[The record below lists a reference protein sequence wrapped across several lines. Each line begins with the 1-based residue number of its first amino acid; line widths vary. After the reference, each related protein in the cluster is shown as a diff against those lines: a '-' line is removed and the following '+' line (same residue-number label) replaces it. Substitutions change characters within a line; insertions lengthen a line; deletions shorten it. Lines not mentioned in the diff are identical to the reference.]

1 MWTSFALFVETRK
14 KLNIPIF
21 GGRGGHI
28 TISHFLHKNWGS
40 ISCEKE
46 SGVRQFCNREK
57 SANSWQ
63 NILHC
68 WQREG
73 GPHHPWHFC
82 NVFKQENAAQAAN
95 SLSLHSAFLTVT
107 ILPVSFILFCL
118 SLSLHSAC
126 LTVSILPVL
135 LFTICQ
141 KTEMSPCLTITIIL
155 NKLHLYF
162 ICIQCQSNVWSL

>member
-1 MWTSFALFVETRK
+1 MWTSIELFVETRK
-14 KLNIPIF
+14 KLNITILQLQL
-21 GGRGGHI
+21 HI

-46 SGVRQFCNREK
+46 SGVRQFCNTEK

-73 GPHHPWHFC
+73 GPLHPWHFC

-107 ILPVSFILFCL
+107 ILPVSFMLFCL

-126 LTVSILPVL
+126 LTVRILTIL
-135 LFTICQ
+135 LFTICLSHYHNYSEQ
-141 KTEMSPCLTITIIL
+141 DAFIFYMHSMSI
-155 NKLHLYF
+155 
-162 ICIQCQSNVWSL
+162 